1 MTNDVIFYWGF
12 HTINAGINKNRL
24 LQQPNDSAERARK
37 MIVLTGLH
45 NGYTHLFG
53 HELSSEYDDFYMDSL
68 RI

>member
-1 MTNDVIFYWGF
+1 MTNDVILL
-12 HTINAGINKNRL
+12 GISHHQRWDKKNRL
-24 LQQPNDSAERARK
+24 LQHPNDSAERARK